1 MQSVKN
7 NNNQLKNG
15 NRERA
20 QVVPKQLRPAPFTK
34 KKAVN
39 NYKLPARPND
49 EEN

>member
-20 QVVPKQLRPAPFTK
+20 QVLQKQLRPVPFK
-34 KKAVN
+34 KKAN
-39 NYKLPARPND
+39 NSKLPARPND